1 MTAGVVVLGW
11 AVPIVLAAIGVW
23 GFIKAPAMTRYPGMN
38 EDKVAKRRR
47 VLRRGALTCV
57 AVGILHFVTARLGQA

>member
-1 MTAGVVVLGW
+1 MIAGVIVLGW
-11 AVPIVLAAIGVW
+11 AVPIALVVIGVW
-23 GFIKAPAMTRYPGMN
+23 GFVKAPAMTRYPGMN

-57 AVGILHFVTARLGQA
+57 AVAILLFVTAQLGHP